1 MPMYG
6 YLNVITI
13 IHVYNNILYNNP
25 EEHILPKLLYCTVL
39 YCTVL
44 YCTVLYCTVL
54 YCTVYF
60 DNILLYRVIEELN
73 HITLISKCSLVEL
86 NQLT

>member
-6 YLNVITI
+6 YLNVTTI

-25 EEHILPKLLYCTVL
+25 EEYNNPVL

-54 YCTVYF
+54 ILIF